1 MALFTPK
8 QSKIP
13 AIQSDLEKNMER
25 TSEDFGEFIPRG
37 SLEKI
42 WYDKRLKEFGQH
54 YKAFGAEDIHRI
66 KEHFLQTLSI
76 LVCIGWND
84 WGRFR
89 SIFLDHWHRRD
100 RKIPDNGKSR
110 LESDAFLGP
119 AWGRKFSHTRYRF
132 CPIDIEQGE
141 NRVLGEGWR
150 LPFVECGIIGE
161 GAYGS
166 VTRQCVAAR
175 HLRRAGGDLNQ
186 EEEVIACK
194 TFKSHND
201 FTKEK
206 ANLEKLRKKL
216 GREDQNS
223 RIMPFFTTITIA
235 NEFNLFFECADTDL
249 ERFLQGSSQGI
260 APRDLI
266 EESRALAGALRFLH
280 QDMDPQLLF
289 CHMDLKPSNILV
301 SFKDAS
307 LGKVGKWIISDF
319 GISIITAAEE
329 ARPLD
334 ASKGTFR
341 YRSTINGA
349 GMYQA
354 PEILTG
360 SFGRKSDVWSLG
372 CILVRVLAFGL
383 DGARGLEELDER
395 RAKEVDDQSKYHRHD
410 FFHRGDPPV
419 LNPHVEGWLKELHV
433 RVDSRLPNNALE
445 YFSELLFG
453 ALEVDTKDRITAGK
467 LKKKLDLILSLPHTD
482 TADAPG
488 VDVLYPSPDPTPPTT
503 ASDRKPSVV
512 LTSLL
517 NMITER
523 DPRTLAYFLGWDVDV
538 EQVVEAPN
546 DKTKTDRLLIHAIRH
561 PNPQFVDGLLLHR
574 PDLDKESLDS
584 GGDTPLSCAIKV
596 ANTDI
601 VTRLLESGVNPNAP
615 SNGGLTPLMQATR
628 TGQLDMVKLLL
639 EKGADY
645 LARSDTGYTCLHLV
659 AWAPQRGAEL
669 IEEFKTRMPIDICR
683 TWSHET
689 PLSTLIQ
696 EYNNDKRFEWSKK
709 FNALLNA
716 DANVNHED
724 ANGLTPLYHALRRE
738 LILVCRILRERGA
751 TLGPKSP
758 KDDKAWEPDQE
769 TKNLLQDIN
778 RSPTVLRRF

>member
-1 MALFTPK
+1 M
-8 QSKIP
+8 
-13 AIQSDLEKNMER
+13 R
-25 TSEDFGEFIPRG
+25 TNEDFEEFIPRG
-37 SLEKI
+37 SLERI
-42 WYDKRLKEFGQH
+42 WHDKRLKEFGRH
-54 YKAFGAEDIHRI
+54 YRAFGAEDIPRI
-66 KEHFLQTLSI
+66 KEHFIQTLSI
-76 LVCIGWND
+76 LVCIGWDN
-84 WGRFR
+84 WSRFR
-89 SIFLDHWHRRD
+89 GIFLDHWHRRD

-119 AWGRKFSHTRYRF
+119 SWGRKFSHARYRF
-132 CPIDIEQGE
+132 CPIDIEEGE

-150 LPFVECGIIGE
+150 LPFVEGGIIGE

-175 HLRRAGGDLNQ
+175 HLCRAGGDLSQ
-186 EEEVIACK
+186 KQEVIACK

-266 EESRALAGALRFLH
+266 EESRVLAGALRFLH

-289 CHMDLKPSNILV
+289 CHMDLKPANILV

-341 YRSTINGA
+341 YPFANNGA
-349 GMYQA
+349 GTYQA

-395 RAKEVDDQSKYHRHD
+395 RAKEVDDQSK
-410 FFHRGDPPV
+410 
-419 LNPHVEGWLKELHV
+419 
-433 RVDSRLPNNALE
+433 VDSRLPNNALE
-445 YFSELLFG
+445 HFSELLFG
-453 ALEVDTKDRITAGK
+453 SLEVDTNDRITAGK
-467 LKKKLDLILSLPHTD
+467 LKKKLDLILSLPYTD

-488 VDVLYPSPDPTPPTT
+488 VEVLYPSPEPTPPAT
-503 ASDRKPSVV
+503 AYNRKQSVV

-523 DPRTLAYFLGWDVDV
+523 DPRELAYFLGSDVDV
-538 EQVVEAPN
+538 EQVVPAPN
-546 DKTKTDRLLIHAIRH
+546 NQTDRLLIHAIRYR
-561 PNPQFVDGLLLHR
+561 NPEVVSRLLLNR

-596 ANTDI
+596 EDTVIAK
-601 VTRLLESGVNPNAP
+601 LLLDSGVNPNAR

-639 EKGADY
+639 GKGADY

-669 IEEFKTRMPIDICR
+669 IEEFKTRMPIDICC
-683 TWSHET
+683 TWSRET

-696 EYNNDKRFEWSKK
+696 EYNHDKRVEWSKK

-724 ANGLTPLYHALRRE
+724 ANKLTPLYHALRRE
-738 LILVCRILRERGA
+738 LIPVCRILCERGA
-751 TLGPKSP
+751 ALGPKSP

-769 TKNLLQDIN
+769 TKHLLQDIN
-778 RSPTVLRRF
+778 RSPPTVPSRLWSFSSGSGSTFSRSS